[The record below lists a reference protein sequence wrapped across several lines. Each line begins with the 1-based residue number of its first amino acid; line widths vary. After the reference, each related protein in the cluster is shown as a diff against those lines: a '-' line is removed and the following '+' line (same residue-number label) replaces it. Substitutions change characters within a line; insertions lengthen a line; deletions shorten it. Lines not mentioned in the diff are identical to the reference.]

1 MEAVKVTL
9 LAASYQKNDLGFF
22 YAEFQLTDILQFILF
37 YFFGNYVSNHI
48 IYGWFHN
55 RPTL

>member
-37 YFFGNYVSNHI
+37 YFIFLEI
-48 IYGWFHN
+48 TFQTI
-55 RPTL
+55 